1 MEKIEKGIADIE
13 KIRRIL
19 AAQTSNR
26 IARETGITK
35 STIEKLKSGDRAVEK
50 LNLAYAIRLT
60 EYAIQQSAPVIEIW
74 GRKPRKK

>member
-1 MEKIEKGIADIE
+1 MEEIEKGIADIE
-13 KIRRIL
+13 KIRQIL
-19 AAQTSNR
+19 AAQTSTR

-60 EYAIQQSAPVIEIW
+60 EYANQQSSPIIEI
-74 GRKPRKK
+74 